1 MRERSYGDGGLASAP
16 SGTIKVAE
24 HHSGDPVFEVTPLL
38 SFQNLKVPLLES
50 FEKNN
55 ALTRPSARFLA
66 FFKSPDSS
74 TSTSEA
80 PSDRWT
86 FLPGSLILHDI
97 SGS

>member
-1 MRERSYGDGGLASAP
+1 MEVWPALRVGP
-16 SGTIKVAE
+16 SKSRNITRVIPFSK
-24 HHSGDPVFEVTPLL
+24 VTPLL